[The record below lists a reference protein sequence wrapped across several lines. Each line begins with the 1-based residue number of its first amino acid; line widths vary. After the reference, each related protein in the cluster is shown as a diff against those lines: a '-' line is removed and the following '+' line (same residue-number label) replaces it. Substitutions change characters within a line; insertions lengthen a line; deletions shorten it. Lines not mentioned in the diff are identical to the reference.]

1 MAWSCRWSRKLC
13 FHPNPNPSF
22 VTFRKTLFT
31 KTGTMLQ
38 DQLDFVTFCKTRMAI
53 NKQGK
58 SFKPLQEIFN
68 DKCYGGGDGPLDS

>member
-1 MAWSCRWSRKLC
+1 
-13 FHPNPNPSF
+13 
-22 VTFRKTLFT
+22 
-31 KTGTMLQ
+31 MLQ